1 MFQISSRNGS
11 LVCYEM
17 YSLFYN
23 FLSTAAVMVC
33 PDNAAPFVRDKA
45 AVLRERQM
53 RLSVLTDNRVCFME
67 YLESG
72 KKSKQVK
79 KRTGLPAIKYLYT
92 YDTSTCILIQSA
104 GKSTGIIRLILP
116 RRVSAQ
122 IQ

>member
-33 PDNAAPFVRDKA
+33 PDDAAPFVRDKA

-53 RLSVLTDNRVCFME
+53 RLSVPTDNRLCFME

-72 KKSKQVK
+72 KKWHSKQVK
-79 KRTGLPAIKYLYT
+79 KGLAYQSL
-92 YDTSTCILIQSA
+92 STCIRMTQAPAYLYNPQA
-104 GKSTGIIRLILP
+104 KALELLGLFC
-116 RRVSAQ
+116 
-122 IQ
+122 